1 VKGAVKGKGAAMP
14 NRTEVLQASYLRRI
28 PLDEGGFRYARPDGT
43 AYRDAEG
50 LARIASLAVPP
61 AYTDVFVSPDADDE
75 LQAFGRDARGRLQYR
90 YHSDFVQ
97 NNAMRKWRRL
107 ARFAA
112 ALPRLREVTTADLR
126 LSGMPRRKVLALLT
140 RLLDRVHFR
149 VGSTSYLRQ
158 YRSYGL
164 TTLRKRHVRLEG
176 HRIVFSYRGKHGVH
190 QYRELRDRSLAASIA
205 RLLALPGSALFQYE
219 DEPGTLRAVQATDL
233 NAYLREAIGPF
244 TAKDFR
250 TWGGTLRAAEFLA
263 AAGPADSERAASR
276 VLVDCVK
283 SVAAEL
289 GNTAAVTRSSY
300 ICPVIFDRYLG
311 GEVLDDYVPEVEA
324 ADDGVCGLSRNE
336 LALRRLLES
345 RLRAPR
351 RAVRARPAPS
361 PSGSAGRGAAPCG
374 CAPISLS
381 AVLAP
386 RHVLEWR

>member
-1 VKGAVKGKGAAMP
+1 MP
-14 NRTEVLQASYLRRI
+14 NRTDVLQASYLRRI
-28 PLDEGGFRYARPDGT
+28 PLDEGGFRYVWPDGT
-43 AYRDAEG
+43 AYRDPEG
-50 LARIASLAVPP
+50 LARIVSLAVPP
-61 AYTDVFVSPDADDE
+61 AYTDVFVSPDPDDE

-112 ALPRLREVTTADLR
+112 ALPRLREVTTSDLR

-140 RLLDRVHFR
+140 RLLHRVHFR
-149 VGSTSYLRQ
+149 VGSTSYVRQ

-176 HRIVFSYRGKHGVH
+176 NRIVFSYRGKHGVH
-190 QYRELRDRSLAASIA
+190 QYRELRDRGLATSLA

-219 DEPGTLRAVQATDL
+219 DGHGTLRPVQAAEL
-233 NAYLREAIGPF
+233 NAYLREAIGSF

-263 AAGPADSERAASR
+263 AAGPADSDRAAGR

-283 SVAAEL
+283 AVAAEL

-311 GEVLDDYVPEVEA
+311 GEVLDDYVPAA
-324 ADDGVCGLSRNE
+324 ADDSACGLSLNE
-336 LALRRLLES
+336 IALRRMLES
-345 RLRAPR
+345 RR
-351 RAVRARPAPS
+351 RA
-361 PSGSAGRGAAPCG
+361 RGAARAKPASRPSGLAGGDAAVRRCS
-374 CAPISLS
+374 PITSS
-381 AVLAP
+381 AVLVP
-386 RHVLEWR
+386 RHVLAWR